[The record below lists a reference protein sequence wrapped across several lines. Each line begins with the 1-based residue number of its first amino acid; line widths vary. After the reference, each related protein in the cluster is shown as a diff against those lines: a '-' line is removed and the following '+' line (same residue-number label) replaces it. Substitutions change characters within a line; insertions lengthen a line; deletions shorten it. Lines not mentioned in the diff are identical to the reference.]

1 VRSLLVTLSLV
12 SLGLLVLLGALVGC
26 SGDEGPPKVTFAA
39 AGSTV
44 MASPTQYCDVN
55 VKECQADGNA
65 AVALKVPPGQAVEVS
80 VPGSV
85 SEAPW
90 QVVFRYRAADGTK
103 TQARSTVFPAGQR
116 SEYKL
121 DPPAADAQLETVEVQ
136 QFGAAMVARA
146 DGVDFATRATWVLS
160 IDDRP

>member
-1 VRSLLVTLSLV
+1 MRSLLVTLLSV
-12 SLGLLVLLGALVGC
+12 SLGVLVGC
-26 SGDEGPPKVTFAA
+26 SGDGDEAPPKVTFAV
-39 AGSTV
+39 AGNT
-44 MASPTQYCDVN
+44 ATADPTQYCDVS
-55 VKECQADGNA
+55 VKECKADGNA
-65 AVALKVPPGQAVEVS
+65 AVALKVPPGQAVQVS

-103 TQARSTVFPAGQR
+103 TQARSSVFPAGQR

-121 DPPAADAQLETVEVQ
+121 ELPAADAQLETVEVQ
-136 QFGAAMVARA
+136 QFGAAMVANA

-160 IDDRP
+160 VDDRP

>member
-1 VRSLLVTLSLV
+1 
-12 SLGLLVLLGALVGC
+12 
-26 SGDEGPPKVTFAA
+26 
-39 AGSTV
+39 
-44 MASPTQYCDVN
+44 CDIN
-55 VKECQADGNA
+55 VKDCKADGNA
-65 AVALKVPPGQAVEVS
+65 AVTLRVPPGQAVEVS

-103 TQARSTVFPAGQR
+103 TRARSTVFAAGQR

-121 DPPAADAQLETVEVQ
+121 ELPAADAQLETVEVQ
-136 QFGAAMVARA
+136 QFGPAMVART

-160 IDDRP
+160 VDDRP

>member
-1 VRSLLVTLSLV
+1 MRSPLVALWLV
-12 SLGLLVLLGALVGC
+12 SLGILAGC
-26 SGDEGPPKVTFAA
+26 SSDGGPPKVTFAA

-44 MASPTQYCDVN
+44 TAGPTQYCDVN
-55 VKECQADGNA
+55 VKECQGDGDA
-65 AVALKVPPGQAVEVS
+65 AVALKVPPGQVVQVS

-103 TQARSTVFPAGQR
+103 TQARSAVFPAGQR

-121 DPPAADAQLETVEVQ
+121 ELPAADAQLETVEVQ
-136 QFGAAMVARA
+136 QFGAAMVARS

>member
-1 VRSLLVTLSLV
+1 MRLLLVALSLV
-12 SLGLLVLLGALVGC
+12 SLGAFAGC
-26 SGDEGPPKVTFAA
+26 SGDDGPPRVTFAT

-44 MASPTQYCDVN
+44 TAGPTQYCDVN
-55 VKECQADGNA
+55 VQECQADGGA
-65 AVALKVPPGQAVEVS
+65 AVALEVPPGQAVQVS

-85 SEAPW
+85 SETPW

-121 DPPAADAQLETVEVQ
+121 EPPAADAQLETVEVQ
-136 QFGAAMVARA
+136 QFGAAMVTRT

-160 IDDRP
+160 VDDRP